1 VRTAGEST
9 PAIRTTIITDKS
21 SHGLA
26 GTIFGYGDQK
36 REGRITEIDGFHLE
50 ATPKGHMLVM
60 RNRDVPGVI
69 GKVGTIL
76 GDGGVNISRFH
87 LGRREPGGE
96 AISVI
101 ETDASV
107 EKETLQALRALDQVL
122 SALPIELS

>member
-1 VRTAGEST
+1 
-9 PAIRTTIITDKS
+9 
-21 SHGLA
+21 
-26 GTIFGYGDQK
+26 
-36 REGRITEIDGFHLE
+36 
-50 ATPKGHMLVM
+50 VM

-122 SALPIELS
+122 SARPIELS